1 MVRVLCQNQVGGCCR
16 REIDDL
22 TPVEFTEGKSCSV
35 IDAEMANRA
44 AQALNA
50 NNDDSNF
57 SSDLNFSG
65 TSDSGS
71 SSDSDMDTKLL
82 YMAEADP
89 TANKMEVGQTP
100 RMMCHMIYLEYHYL
114 ISEFIL
120 FNYFCLLVSLQI

>member
-1 MVRVLCQNQVGGCCR
+1 MCGIKEEIYQIFNMVRVLCQNQVGGCCR

-89 TANKMEVGQTP
+89 TANKMEVG
-100 RMMCHMIYLEYHYL
+100 
-114 ISEFIL
+114 
-120 FNYFCLLVSLQI
+120 